1 MSCCQRLKEIE
12 KERERDRQNRTSMLF
27 LGDMFVFIKG
37 AELTAGTDD
46 LFILETG
53 TALSV

>member
-1 MSCCQRLKEIE
+1 MSCCQRLKGIE
-12 KERERDRQNRTSMLF
+12 KERERQNRTSILF

-53 TALSV
+53 TALSS